1 MPRLISV
8 MNRFGAVGIQS
19 DGNSQLDASQLNFQS
34 NRVEVSSVGIATVYS
49 DPLTIVGL

>member
-8 MNRFGAVGIQS
+8 VNRFCAVGIQS
-19 DGNSQLDASQLNFQS
+19 DGTKLSDGDQLNFQS
-34 NRVEVSSVGIATVYS
+34 NRVEVQAGIATVYS

>member
-8 MNRFGAVGIQS
+8 VNRFGAVGIQS
-19 DGNSQLDASQLNFQS
+19 DGTKISYGTELNFQS
-34 NRVEVSSVGIATVYS
+34 NRVEVQSGIATVYT

>member
-8 MNRFGAVGIQS
+8 VNRFGAVGIQS
-19 DGNSQLDASQLNFQS
+19 DGNTLNDGNQLNFQS
-34 NRVEVSSVGIATVYS
+34 NRVEVQAGIAPVYS

>member
-8 MNRFGAVGIQS
+8 VNRFGAVGIQS
-19 DGNSQLDASQLNFQS
+19 DGNIQLDASQLNFQS
-34 NRVEVSSVGIATVYS
+34 NRVEVQAGIATVYT

>member
-8 MNRFGAVGIQS
+8 VNRFGAVGIQS
-19 DGNSQLDASQLNFQS
+19 DCTKLSDGDQLNFQS
-34 NRVEVSSVGIATVYS
+34 NRVEVQAGISTVYS